1 MVVARGGDV
10 ELNKN
15 TMFVMLVMR
24 KRRILIL
31 FIDLAHKYAFVIL
44 KVIFII
50 HKETTIISHLVVLP
64 QFSS

>member
-31 FIDLAHKYAFVIL
+31 FIDLAQKYALVIL
-44 KVIFII
+44 KVVFII
-50 HKETTIISHLVVLP
+50 HKETTIIGHLMVLP
-64 QFSS
+64 QLSS

>member
-15 TMFVMLVMR
+15 TIFIMLVMR

-31 FIDLAHKYAFVIL
+31 FIDLAHKYALVIL